1 MASST
6 RFAARQDL
14 PSLTRIYNHYVTQT
28 AITFDV
34 KPYTPEERQSWL
46 DGFSAPGSPPGNHG
60 RYRCLVALQDGDVC
74 GFACSG
80 SFRAKAAY
88 DTTVE
93 VSVYLDPSAT
103 GQGLGTLLYRA
114 LFASLRETDLHR
126 AVGIIT
132 LPNPTS
138 IALHRRFGF
147 ESVGVLH
154 EVGRKFDRY
163 WDVEWFEKDLTAAPP
178 S

>member
-1 MASST
+1 MANTT
-6 RFAARQDL
+6 RVATNKDL
-14 PSLTRIYNHYVTQT
+14 PALTRIYNHYVTQT

-34 KPYTPEERQSWL
+34 KPYTPEKRQLWL
-46 DGFSAPGSPPGNHG
+46 DGFSAQG
-60 RYRCLVALQDGDVC
+60 RHRCLVALQGEEVC

-80 SFRAKAAY
+80 TFRAKAAY

-93 VSVYLDPSAT
+93 VSVYLDPDAT
-103 GQGLGTLLYRA
+103 GKGLGSLLYRD
-114 LFASLRETDLHR
+114 LFTGLRETDLHR

-132 LPNPTS
+132 LPNPAS

-163 WDVEWFEKDLTAAPP
+163 WDVEWFEKDLTAANPG
-178 S
+178 

>member
-1 MASST
+1 MAGST
-6 RFAARQDL
+6 RFAARRDL
-14 PSLTRIYNHYVTQT
+14 PSLTRIYHHYVTQT

-34 KPYTPEERQSWL
+34 KPYTPEERQAWL
-46 DGFSAPGSPPGNHG
+46 DGFSAPGSPGSKRRH
-60 RYRCLVALQDGDVC
+60 RCLVALLDGEVC

-80 SFRAKAAY
+80 GFRAKAAY

-93 VSVYLDPSAT
+93 VSVYLDPDVT
-103 GQGLGTLLYRA
+103 GQGLGRLLYRD
-114 LFASLRETDLHR
+114 LFAALRETDLHR

-132 LPNPTS
+132 LPNPAS
-138 IALHRRFGF
+138 IALHRSFGF

-163 WDVEWFEKDLTAAPP
+163 WDVEWFEKNLTEPVCP
-178 S
+178 G

>member
-6 RFAARQDL
+6 RFAASRDL
-14 PSLTRIYNHYVTQT
+14 ASLTRIYNHYVTQT

-34 KPYTPEERQSWL
+34 KPYTPEERQPWL
-46 DGFSAPGSPPGNHG
+46 DGFSARG
-60 RYRCLVALQDGDVC
+60 RHRCLVALLDGEVC

-80 SFRAKAAY
+80 GFRAKAAY

-93 VSVYLDPSAT
+93 VSVYLDPDVT
-103 GQGLGTLLYRA
+103 GQGLGRLLYRD
-114 LFASLRETDLHR
+114 LFAGLRETDLHR

-132 LPNPTS
+132 LPNPAS

-163 WDVEWFEKDLTAAPP
+163 WDVEWFERDVKAASPG
-178 S
+178 

>member
-6 RFAARQDL
+6 RFAAGPDL

-34 KPYTPEERQSWL
+34 KTYTVEDRKAWL
-46 DGFSAPGSPPGNHG
+46 DRFSNHG
-60 RYRCLVALQDGDVC
+60 RHRCLVAKLDGEVC

-93 VSVYLDPSAT
+93 VSVYLDPDAT
-103 GQGLGTLLYRA
+103 GQGLGGLLYRA
-114 LFASLRETDLHR
+114 LLAGLRETDLHR
-126 AVGIIT
+126 AIGIIT
-132 LPNPTS
+132 LPHPAS

-147 ESVGVLH
+147 ESVGVFH

-163 WDVEWFEKDLTAAPP
+163 WDVEWFEKDLTAAPRD
-178 S
+178 